1 MSDET
6 TSATAV
12 WSRQEVLTGVAA
24 LLMFYLFIGAV
35 FWLHRVAD
43 ANSEALGISTWA
55 EKAATEAEVDL
66 EIPCAADVSGRKCER
81 HHRHT
86 NPDLRGLDPT
96 ESQSKVLNGHDSL
109 VRGHV
114 TGKSRYLQKC

>member
-55 EKAATEAEVDL
+55 GKAAPPRPTTPASL
-66 EIPCAADVSGRKCER
+66 TAAINSSRDSPSHSGMILGRTAWGE
-81 HHRHT
+81 
-86 NPDLRGLDPT
+86 
-96 ESQSKVLNGHDSL
+96 
-109 VRGHV
+109 
-114 TGKSRYLQKC
+114 